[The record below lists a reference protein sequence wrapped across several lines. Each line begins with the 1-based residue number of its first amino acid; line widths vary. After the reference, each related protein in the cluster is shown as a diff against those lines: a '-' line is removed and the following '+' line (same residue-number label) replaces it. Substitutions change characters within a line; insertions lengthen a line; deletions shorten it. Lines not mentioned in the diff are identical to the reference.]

1 MSVLKGEATARK
13 GSKRTTAWCQQR
25 GGHIERVIPA
35 GLNQLT
41 GAIRV
46 LPNQRSR
53 EAIGGILPTEGE
65 AILIANPLFV
75 DCRVLPCQA
84 PKHNAAAVVDPDRC
98 ATGIVLSDRG

>member
-1 MSVLKGEATARK
+1 MAIEHFDVLIVG
-13 GSKRTTAWCQQR
+13 
-25 GGHIERVIPA
+25 A
-35 GLNQLT
+35 GLSGI
-41 GAIRV
+41 GAGYH
-46 LPNQRSR
+46 LQANSPNKTYTILEGR